1 MMVTTVWLSAMA
13 DLVFHSR
20 SKLLEV
26 EGFIIFIFTV
36 MNPPHSSLP
45 PPLPPPPPPHQHPTK
60 KTSHFCMCVYIYI
73 CSNFCCYSCYWV
85 SAEHKFDYN
94 QTWTDNDM
102 QTDRM
107 SVQSRLFSMCLQV
120 NVLLKKRARQYSVYV
135 FFVFL
140 WVLNFTL
147 VCLSVL
153 MPRFPCVV
161 LETASK
167 DFLHPLSIGMKFLK
181 MYTYGS
187 FSVNLLL
194 SLFRKNWCLKVVIMR
209 LGALPFCVGLSAVP
223 VTSWTWLVCVALHW
237 EPNVSSSSLVRSKHI
252 KGSKEHSL
260 LAQNT
265 TCTFSGP
272 SLYQV

>member
-36 MNPPHSSLP
+36 MKPPPIPPSPPHSP
-45 PPLPPPPPPHQHPTK
+45 PPPPPPPHQHPTK
-60 KTSHFCMCVYIYI
+60 QTSHFCMCVYIYI

-120 NVLLKKRARQYSVYV
+120 NVLLKKRARQYSVCFFV
-135 FFVFL
+135 FFVIFKFHACL
-140 WVLNFTL
+140 L
-147 VCLSVL
+147 VSFNAKVPLCGSGD
-153 MPRFPCVV
+153 
-161 LETASK
+161 SK
-167 DFLHPLSIGMKFLK
+167 
-181 MYTYGS
+181 
-187 FSVNLLL
+187 
-194 SLFRKNWCLKVVIMR
+194 
-209 LGALPFCVGLSAVP
+209 
-223 VTSWTWLVCVALHW
+223 
-237 EPNVSSSSLVRSKHI
+237 
-252 KGSKEHSL
+252 
-260 LAQNT
+260 
-265 TCTFSGP
+265 
-272 SLYQV
+272 